1 MDLVPSLMGLL
12 GGIGAGAAYTMVRKL
27 GGQGVKGPFIVFFF
41 SMFSCVV
48 TLPWL
53 IFDYHPMT
61 GGQIVILLL
70 AGLAAA
76 GGQFSIT
83 AAYCYAPAKEISV
96 YDYSKIIFS
105 TVLGFFVFGQI
116 PDVFSWIGYGIICLM
131 AVLMFLYNNKKA
143 FQTTLY
149 SNKTKEKS

>member
-1 MDLVPSLMGLL
+1 M
-12 GGIGAGAAYTMVRKL
+12 
-27 GGQGVKGPFIVFFF
+27 FFF

-96 YDYSKIIFS
+96 YDYSKIIFPQCLDFLS
-105 TVLGFFVFGQI
+105 LDRYRMCLAGL
-116 PDVFSWIGYGIICLM
+116 DMESSASWLC
-131 AVLMFLYNNKKA
+131 
-143 FQTTLY
+143 
-149 SNKTKEKS
+149 